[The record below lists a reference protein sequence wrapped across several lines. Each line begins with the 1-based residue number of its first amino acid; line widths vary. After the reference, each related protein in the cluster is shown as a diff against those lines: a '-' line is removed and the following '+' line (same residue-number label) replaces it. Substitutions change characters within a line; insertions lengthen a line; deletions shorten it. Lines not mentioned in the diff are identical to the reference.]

1 MDHIILTVPL
11 SDIFKDAYCFFYK
24 MHGCTVEQTQEHLHN
39 MRVYR
44 FTFPEG
50 TQWLFERSHC
60 RTLMLPSGIC
70 IEVVP
75 AFATESHSFLYV
87 HIDPATINDVFM
99 RDVRKEVQQ

>member
-1 MDHIILTVPL
+1 
-11 SDIFKDAYCFFYK
+11 
-24 MHGCTVEQTQEHLHN
+24 
-39 MRVYR
+39 MRVHR

-60 RTLMLPSGIC
+60 RTLMLPGGVC
-70 IEVVP
+70 VEVFP
-75 AFATESHSFLYV
+75 AMGEHSFLYV